1 MNKLDPE
8 KTCDTCLH
16 TVKDSGKCGRYGRE
30 FLISFDHE
38 NNRCQYWDENKMRI
52 VPEPLAN
59 IRPCPFC
66 GAPAELR
73 QGHLIMCMNDDCAVD
88 PLHSAPNDVEVIA
101 EWNSRPLEMA
111 YLVEALA
118 LGEALYRVLHF
129 LESGAGDKDAIA
141 EDIRKTLDIGNA
153 GR

>member
-1 MNKLDPE
+1 
-8 KTCDTCLH
+8 
-16 TVKDSGKCGRYGRE
+16 
-30 FLISFDHE
+30 
-38 NNRCQYWDENKMRI
+38 
-52 VPEPLAN
+52 
-59 IRPCPFC
+59 
-66 GAPAELR
+66 
-73 QGHLIMCMNDDCAVD
+73 MCMNDDCAVD

-129 LESGAGDKDAIA
+129 LEQGAGDKDAIV

>member
-1 MNKLDPE
+1 MNEDCLVDPIHASTNE
-8 KTCDTCLH
+8 KT
-16 TVKDSGKCGRYGRE
+16 
-30 FLISFDHE
+30 
-38 NNRCQYWDENKMRI
+38 I
-52 VPEPLAN
+52 V
-59 IRPCPFC
+59 
-66 GAPAELR
+66 
-73 QGHLIMCMNDDCAVD
+73 
-88 PLHSAPNDVEVIA
+88 A
-101 EWNSRPLEMA
+101 EWNERPLEMA

>member
-16 TVKDSGKCGRYGRE
+16 MVKDSGKCGRYGRE

-38 NNRCQYWDENKMRI
+38 NNRCQYWDESKMRI

-66 GAPAELR
+66 GSPAELR

-129 LESGAGDKDAIA
+129 LEQEAG
-141 EDIRKTLDIGNA
+141 ERMQ
-153 GR
+153 

>member
-1 MNKLDPE
+1 M
-8 KTCDTCLH
+8 
-16 TVKDSGKCGRYGRE
+16 VKDSGKCGRYGRE

-38 NNRCQYWDENKMRI
+38 NNRCQYWDESKMRI

-66 GAPAELR
+66 GSPAELR
-73 QGHLIMCMNDDCAVD
+73 QGHLIMCMNDVCAVD

-129 LESGAGDKDAIA
+129 LESGAGDKDSIA

>member
-1 MNKLDPE
+1 VNKREPE
-8 KTCDTCLH
+8 
-16 TVKDSGKCGRYGRE
+16 
-30 FLISFDHE
+30 
-38 NNRCQYWDENKMRI
+38 NWDESKMRI

-66 GAPAELR
+66 GSPAELR

>member
-1 MNKLDPE
+1 VNKLDPE

-16 TVKDSGKCGRYGRE
+16 MVKDSGKCGRYGRE

-38 NNRCQYWDENKMRI
+38 NNRCQYWDESKMRI

-66 GAPAELR
+66 GSPAELR

-129 LESGAGDKDAIA
+129 LEQGAGDKTALV